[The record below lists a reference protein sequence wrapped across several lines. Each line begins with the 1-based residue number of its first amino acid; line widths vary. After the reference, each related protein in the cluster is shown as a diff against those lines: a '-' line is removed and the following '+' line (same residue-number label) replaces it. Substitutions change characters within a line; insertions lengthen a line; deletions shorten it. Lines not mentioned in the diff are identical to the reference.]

1 MLTPHNMPW
10 LFRSADKPEPLG
22 DCLACGSA
30 NVKPSLLGGCP
41 AIVCDDCGLT
51 LSGGDHGDEALA
63 HAWNHGREY

>member
-30 NVKPSLLGGCP
+30 NPSANTLAIAHGGRY
-41 AIVCDDCGLT
+41 ADV
-51 LSGGDHGDEALA
+51 
-63 HAWNHGREY
+63 